1 MPCTP
6 ICMMYINDVSYASY
20 MKEVIY
26 KDINREFGVST
37 CNLLHLEWISI
48 EVMTYS
54 TVNYF
59 QSLGIGHEGRKYKKE
74 CVCVCVYDFPVYQK
88 LIQHCNAMIL

>member
-26 KDINREFGVST
+26 KNINRKFGVST
-37 CNLLHLEWISI
+37 CNLLHLEWISS
-48 EVMTYS
+48 E
-54 TVNYF
+54 F
-59 QSLGIGHEGRKYKKE
+59 L
-74 CVCVCVYDFPVYQK
+74 
-88 LIQHCNAMIL
+88 L